1 MQKGQ
6 DNESPAGLE
15 TSKIPD
21 FAGEDKSGVS
31 SNRQRR
37 RLGLF
42 LIVAG
47 LVVAFD
53 QLSKLWI
60 RAHLSLGESL
70 PLTGRLSL
78 TYVGNTGSAFG
89 LQANRTFLLVIIGIA
104 SLLIVLL
111 FLRYLSQ
118 VTTLSMVSIG
128 LIWGGAVGNL
138 IDRLHFGFVTD
149 FIYFRLWGNFHWP
162 AFNIADTAITVG
174 VFVLIYSFYRSGLF
188 SKEYERNHGPQN

>member
-6 DNESPAGLE
+6 DNESPGKLE
-15 TSKIPD
+15 TSKIAG
-21 FAGEDKSGVS
+21 FASEDKSRVS
-31 SNRQRR
+31 SDRQRR

-42 LIVAG
+42 LIVAA
-47 LVVAFD
+47 LVVTFD

-60 RAHLSLGESL
+60 RAHLALGESL
-70 PLTGRLSL
+70 PITGRLSL
-78 TYVGNTGSAFG
+78 IYIRNTGSAFG
-89 LQANRTFLLVIIGIA
+89 LLANQTFLIIIIGIA

-118 VTTLSMVSIG
+118 VTTLSMTSIG

-138 IDRLHFGFVTD
+138 IDRLHFGYVID

-162 AFNIADTAITVG
+162 AFNIADTAITIG
-174 VFVLIYSFYRSGLF
+174 VFVLIYSFHKSGVF
-188 SKEYERNHGPQN
+188 SKEYEHNQGAQN

>member
-6 DNESPAGLE
+6 DNESPTKLE
-15 TSKIPD
+15 TGKIPD
-21 FAGEDKSGVS
+21 FVGEDKSRVS
-31 SNRQRR
+31 SDRQRR

-42 LIVAG
+42 LIVAV
-47 LVVAFD
+47 LVVTFD
-53 QLSKLWI
+53 QLSKAWI
-60 RAHLSLGESL
+60 RAHLALGESL
-70 PLTGRLSL
+70 PITGRLSL
-78 TYVGNTGSAFG
+78 IHIRNTGSAFG
-89 LQANRTFLLVIIGIA
+89 LLANQTFLIIIIGIA

-138 IDRLHFGFVTD
+138 IDRLHFGYVTD
-149 FIYFRLWGNFHWP
+149 FIYFRLWGNFYWP
-162 AFNIADTAITVG
+162 TFNIADAAITVG
-174 VFVLIYSFYRSGLF
+174 VFVLIYSFYKSGMF